1 MKSWGAFIF
10 FGLLLG
16 GSVLAETFNIEAAA
30 KYLESRNGHAL
41 LVYHQG
47 ELIFEEYYNGHTA
60 RRGHRLASGTKSFSG
75 VLAVIAE
82 GEGIIDLDERVSDT
96 ITEWKDDKRLSRIT
110 IRQLI
115 TLSSGIDGGDNGSV
129 PSGKKAVAMATAKG
143 KPGTSFS
150 YAPIPFQVWGELMKR
165 KLSPQDESVEAYL
178 KRKLLDPIGLTIEFW
193 RKDDD
198 GAIQFPSGAFVTARE
213 WAKFG
218 LLVLEG
224 GMRNGEQIVSK
235 NALQQ
240 CFFGT
245 KANPNY
251 GLTFWLNSSGRHVAP
266 EDMVMAA
273 GKGKQKLYIIPSQE
287 LLIVQLAEAQGYNE
301 QAFLERFFSQPGT
314 TFNDREGDR
323 RNAIASDPDSN
334 TNRAGIGAR
343 LREMDINGD
352 EQLTKEEAKGWEP
365 FDEVDADN
373 DGIATGQE
381 IRTYLQAQ
389 RRQ

>member
-1 MKSWGAFIF
+1 MKRWGAFIF
-10 FGLLLG
+10 FGLLMG
-16 GSVLAETFNIEAAA
+16 GTGLAETFNIEAAS

-41 LVYHQG
+41 LVYHEG
-47 ELIFEEYYNGHTA
+47 VLIFEEYYNGHTA

-75 VLAVIAE
+75 VLAVIAAE
-82 GEGIIDLDERVSDT
+82 EGIIDLDEKVSDT
-96 ITEWKDDKRLSRIT
+96 ITEWQDDKRLSQIT

-115 TLSSGIDGGDNGSV
+115 SLSSGIDGGDNGSV
-129 PSGKKAVAMATAKG
+129 PSGKEAVAMARAKG
-143 KPGTSFS
+143 KPGSSFS
-150 YAPIPFQVWGELMKR
+150 YGPIPFQVWGELMKR

-178 KRKLLDPIGLTIEFW
+178 KRKLLDPIGLKTAFW
-193 RKDDD
+193 RKDDN
-198 GAIQFPSGAFVTARE
+198 GAIQFPSGAFITARE

-218 LLVLEG
+218 LLVLEEG
-224 GMRNGEQIVSK
+224 KWNGEQIVSNK
-235 NALQQ
+235 ALQQ
-240 CFFGT
+240 CFVST

-273 GKGKQKLYIIPSQE
+273 GKGKQKLYIIPSKE

-314 TFNDREGDR
+314 VFNDQQGER
-323 RNAIASDPDSN
+323 RNTIASDPDSN
-334 TNRAGIGAR
+334 TNRLGIGMR

-352 EQLTKEEAKGWEP
+352 EQLTEEEAKDWKP
-365 FDEVDADN
+365 FAEVDADN
-373 DGIATGQE
+373 DGIATGRE
-381 IRTYLQAQ
+381 IRAYLQAQ